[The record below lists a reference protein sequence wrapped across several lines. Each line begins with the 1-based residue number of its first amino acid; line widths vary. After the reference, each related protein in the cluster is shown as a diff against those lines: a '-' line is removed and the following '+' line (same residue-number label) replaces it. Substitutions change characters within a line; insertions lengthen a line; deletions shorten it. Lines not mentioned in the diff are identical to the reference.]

1 MGNQKVLK
9 DRFSF
14 MNYQQI
20 LDKTINELRL
30 NNKVPKLLIHS
41 CCAPCSSYCL
51 EYLSQYF
58 KITVLYYN
66 PNIFPKEE
74 YLYRMAEQRRFIEK
88 LPAKYPI
95 SFMETEY
102 TPKDFYEVAKGLE
115 QEPEGGKRCT
125 LCYRLRLEYTAK
137 VARELGADYFTTT
150 LSISPLKDSKR
161 LNTIGEELGQIYG
174 VPYLLSDFKK
184 KDGYKR
190 SVELSK
196 EYDMYRQN
204 FCGCV
209 YSMEEMKQR
218 ESKKKHG

>member
-1 MGNQKVLK
+1 
-9 DRFSF
+9 

-20 LDKTINELRL
+20 LDKTINELQL

-51 EYLSQYF
+51 EYLSEYF
-58 KITVLYYN
+58 NITVLYYN

-74 YLYRMAEQRRFIEK
+74 YMYRMEELRRFIEK
-88 LPAKYPI
+88 FPAKHPI
-95 SFMETEY
+95 SLVETDY
-102 TPKDFYEVAKGLE
+102 TPEDFYEIAKGLE

-125 LCYRLRLEYTAK
+125 LCYRLRLEYAAK
-137 VARELGADYFTTT
+137 VARELKADYFTTT
-150 LSISPLKDSKR
+150 LSISPLKDSRR
-161 LNTIGEELGQIYG
+161 LNTIGEELGQIYE

-184 KDGYKR
+184 RNGYKR

-209 YSMEEMKQR
+209 YSMQEMKQR
-218 ESKKKHG
+218 ELKKQG

>member
-1 MGNQKVLK
+1 
-9 DRFSF
+9 
-14 MNYQQI
+14 
-20 LDKTINELRL
+20 
-30 NNKVPKLLIHS
+30 
-41 CCAPCSSYCL
+41 
-51 EYLSQYF
+51 
-58 KITVLYYN
+58 
-66 PNIFPKEE
+66 
-74 YLYRMAEQRRFIEK
+74 MAEQRRFIEK

-209 YSMEEMKQR
+209 YSMQEMKQR
-218 ESKKKHG
+218 ELKKQG